1 MLSLV
6 YDFFNCDE
14 ETKLEQIM
22 KVLFLML
29 AFVTGFAKFSFC
41 QFGVSYET
49 RAALELYNENKFIS
63 KSDKSTLTEIDVE
76 GSPYL
81 NDEFV
86 NGSIYTVQKV
96 QFEEVPLRYNIFN
109 DELEFKTPTNEILA
123 LATPDIVEKVVIG
136 DTILSYLPYLNSNK
150 IKKGFFVVIKEG
162 KTSLFAK
169 PDVMYK
175 NATPPGAY
183 KDPEP
188 AKYIKK
194 SDEYYISAGSE
205 PAQIIKNKKDIIA
218 AFPDNREKIENYISK
233 NKIKTNSPEM
243 LKEVVEYYN
252 SL

>member
-1 MLSLV
+1 LV
-6 YDFFNCDE
+6 YDFFNGSE

-22 KVLFLML
+22 KVFFLLL
-29 AFVTGFAKFSFC
+29 AFVAGFAKFSFC

-109 DELEFKTPTNEILA
+109 DELEFKTPTDEVLA
-123 LATPDIVEKVVIG
+123 LATPDIVEKVVMG
-136 DTILSYLPYLNSNK
+136 DVILSHLSYEESNK
-150 IKKGFFVVIKEG
+150 TKNGYFVLLEEG
-162 KTSLFAK
+162 KASLYAK
-169 PDVMYK
+169 PGIVYK
-175 NATPPGAY
+175 KATPPAAY

-188 AKYIKK
+188 AKFQKL
-194 SDEYYISAGSE
+194 SDEYYLSFKQGSAV
-205 PAQIIKNKKDIIA
+205 PVNNKKNLVA
-218 AFPDNREKIENYISK
+218 AFPDNQDKIEKYISK
-233 NKIKTNSPEM
+233 NKIKTNKPES
-243 LKEVVEYYN
+243 LTELVKYYN

>member
-22 KVLFLML
+22 KVFFLLL
-29 AFVTGFAKFSFC
+29 AFVLGFANYSFS

-49 RAALELYNENKFIS
+49 RQALQLYNENKFIS
-63 KSDKSTLTEIDVE
+63 KSDKSTLTEIDIE

-109 DELEFKTPTNEILA
+109 DELEFKTPTDEVLA
-123 LATPDIVEKVVIG
+123 LATPDIVEKVVMG
-136 DTILSYLPYLNSNK
+136 DTILVFLSYDESNK
-150 IKKGFFVVIKEG
+150 TKNGYFVLLEEG
-162 KTSLFAK
+162 KASLFVK
-169 PDVMYK
+169 PGVIYK
-175 NATPPGAY
+175 KATPPAAY

-188 AKYIKK
+188 AKFQKI
-194 SDEYYISAGSE
+194 SDEYYLGFDSGSAI
-205 PAQIIKNKKDIIA
+205 PVNNKKSLIA
-218 AFPDNREKIENYISK
+218 AFPDNQDKIEKYISK
-233 NKIKTNSPEM
+233 NKIKTNKPES
-243 LKEVVEYYN
+243 LTELVKYYN